1 MNQVSLL
8 EELRRSW
15 AITAKDMKIYY
26 LRPPAL
32 MFGILFPIALF
43 FTFTVGRNITPSRLV
58 PLLAAQTLF
67 WSASSVGPVAIPME
81 RRMRTFERFISAPM
95 SLISVLWGK
104 TMAGVIFGVGV
115 TSLSTILGLLG
126 LGITVTNPLGLIGC
140 IILSAM
146 TYSAMGIMFASI
158 PTASPGEVII
168 PLNFVRIPLMFISG
182 MFIPLSNMPQI
193 GVVAALISPLTHT
206 LDLLRYSTGGESF
219 FGLEINLVVL
229 VGWMLVFLFI
239 GQAFH
244 KMMMKRQ

>member
-1 MNQVSLL
+1 LDEV
-8 EELRRSW
+8 RRSW
-15 AITAKDMKIYY
+15 AITAKDIQIYY

-43 FTFTVGRNITPSRLV
+43 FTFTVGRNISSDRLV

-81 RRMRTFERFISAPM
+81 RRMRTFERFISAPI
-95 SLISVLWGK
+95 SLMSVLWGK
-104 TMAGVIFGVGV
+104 TMAGVIFGVAV
-115 TSLSTILGLLG
+115 TGLATLLGLLG
-126 LGITVTNPLGLIGC
+126 LGIAVTNPLVLLLC

-182 MFIPLSNMPQI
+182 MFIPLNNMPQI
-193 GVVAALISPLTHT
+193 GVAAAAFSPLTHT
-206 LDLLRYSTGGESF
+206 LDLLRYSMGGNSF
-219 FGLEINLVVL
+219 FGPEINTVGLI
-229 VGWMLVFLFI
+229 GWMVVFLYI
-239 GQAFH
+239 GQFFH
-244 KMMMKRQ
+244 RTIMRRQ